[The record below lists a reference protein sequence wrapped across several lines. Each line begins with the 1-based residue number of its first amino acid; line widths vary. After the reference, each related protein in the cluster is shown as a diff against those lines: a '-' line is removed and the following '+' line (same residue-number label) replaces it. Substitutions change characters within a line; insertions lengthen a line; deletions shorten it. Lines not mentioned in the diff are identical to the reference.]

1 MNASAIKAPYKVAAS
16 RSRPLRGIETARHYI
31 HFFRDPI
38 TCMRRLHQKHG
49 DITILEPI
57 LAYRTPPR
65 LHVLTVG
72 PYFNQQVLGDPILFR
87 TTGQTLRGPAD
98 SSQRRLRFGLTRM
111 QGTQHKQQ
119 RQMVMPPFHRKAV
132 ESYHGIMVNTVA
144 RMLDGWQVGSVCGAY
159 CEMRKLA
166 MVLASTIL
174 FSPDPSEFLEV
185 GTMIEEWLRRNFS
198 ANVWL
203 FPVNLPGTPYRGML
217 NHASKLEELIL
228 SMISQRRA
236 NPHGRIDVL
245 SLLTQARDEESV
257 GMSDAEL
264 VGQTTILFGA
274 SYETTASTL
283 TWTLFLLSQHPT
295 IMLELVDELDRAFR
309 GRPPEAGELRN
320 CHMLERVIKESM
332 RILPPVPYTIRAATA
347 PAEIGGY
354 RIPKGSRVI
363 CSHFLTHHQP
373 ELYPEPE
380 KFRPDRWL
388 AIEPSQYEYM
398 PFSAGPRT
406 CIGANFAMQALKIS
420 LSMILQRFRLQVVTG
435 KRIDPVVRVTMR
447 PCRDIP
453 MKIFRQ
459 DRQFSRVSVG
469 GTIRDMV
476 ELT

>member
-1 MNASAIKAPYKVAAS
+1 
-16 RSRPLRGIETARHYI
+16 
-31 HFFRDPI
+31 
-38 TCMRRLHQKHG
+38 
-49 DITILEPI
+49 
-57 LAYRTPPR
+57 
-65 LHVLTVG
+65 
-72 PYFNQQVLGDPILFR
+72 
-87 TTGQTLRGPAD
+87 
-98 SSQRRLRFGLTRM
+98 
-111 QGTQHKQQ
+111 
-119 RQMVMPPFHRKAV
+119 
-132 ESYHGIMVNTVA
+132 
-144 RMLDGWQVGSVCGAY
+144 
-159 CEMRKLA
+159 
-166 MVLASTIL
+166 
-174 FSPDPSEFLEV
+174 
-185 GTMIEEWLRRNFS
+185 
-198 ANVWL
+198 
-203 FPVNLPGTPYRGML
+203 
-217 NHASKLEELIL
+217 
-228 SMISQRRA
+228 
-236 NPHGRIDVL
+236 
-245 SLLTQARDEESV
+245 
-257 GMSDAEL
+257 
-264 VGQTTILFGA
+264 
-274 SYETTASTL
+274 
-283 TWTLFLLSQHPT
+283 
-295 IMLELVDELDRAFR
+295 
-309 GRPPEAGELRN
+309 
-320 CHMLERVIKESM
+320 MLERVIKESM
-332 RILPPVPYTIRAATA
+332 GILPPVPYTIRAATA